1 MITDAD
7 VTKLKKEFK
16 KDFVTKDDLK
26 KTLKNELKRHAT
38 KTDLFEAVSDLR
50 VEMIE
55 RFEKA
60 DDRMDT
66 MAAGIARIE
75 NSIDKL
81 AGAIHD
87 QQVENGAGSV
97 HLSRHDRQIAAL
109 ARATHVTLP
118 D

>member
-7 VTKLKKEFK
+7 IKKLKKT
-16 KDFVTKDDLK
+16 FVTKEDLK
-26 KTLKNELKRHAT
+26 KTLKNELKKYAT
-38 KTDLFEAVSDLR
+38 KVELFEAVSDLR
-50 VEMIE
+50 IEMIE

-87 QQVENGAGSV
+87 QQVENGAGAV
-97 HLSRHDRQIAAL
+97 HLARHDRQIAAL
-109 ARATHVTLP
+109 ARATHITLP